1 MRAKRWKRCWSPAK
15 SNGTGSRQWRM
26 LSRPEKVTEPVT
38 LFWQKGLL
46 FGQKE
51 ANNAPRFR
59 WMFKIADFG
68 ETASLCSVSPDLLRP
83 LQLPAAVRPNVS
95 GCCHPEPVR
104 HASEEGRAIGGP
116 LAGHCMQASVS
127 AAWRPCA
134 RLRAPLLSRAAAV
147 PAPGAHAS
155 VSAASAAAPSAPAGS
170 AARRPASPSFP
181 ACRTASCL
189 WRRRSAA
196 SRTRSANRS

>member
-1 MRAKRWKRCWSPAK
+1 
-15 SNGTGSRQWRM
+15 GSRQWRK

-83 LQLPAAVRPNVS
+83 LQLPAAVRLNVS

-104 HASEEGRAIGGP
+104 HASEEGRAIGGS
-116 LAGHCMQASVS
+116 LHASIS
-127 AAWRPCA
+127 RAAWRPCA

-170 AARRPASPSFP
+170 AARRPASPSSP
-181 ACRTASCL
+181 ACRTASCP
-189 WRRRSAA
+189 WRRRAA
-196 SRTRSANRS
+196 AWRIRCANKF

>member
-104 HASEEGRAIGGP
+104 HASEEGRAIGGSLHASISQCGLASMRPPACTPFVPCRRRPGPRRPCVRQRGVRCRSFSARWICRSASRFAIVSRLSYSFLP
-116 LAGHCMQASVS
+116 LATPIS
-127 AAWRPCA
+127 
-134 RLRAPLLSRAAAV
+134 
-147 PAPGAHAS
+147 
-155 VSAASAAAPSAPAGS
+155 
-170 AARRPASPSFP
+170 SF
-181 ACRTASCL
+181 
-189 WRRRSAA
+189 
-196 SRTRSANRS
+196 ANPFRK